1 MKHLTTE
8 EIETGLDEIINS
20 SKDNGV
26 LKLIVCRPKEDERE
40 VFAWNPSQPSG
51 VFRLGVRMNDG
62 VQQMFFEPTESN
74 AGVVE
79 VVSNV

>member
-40 VFAWNPSQPSG
+40 VLEIGELDLNKGLVGDNWQIGRAH
-51 VFRLGVRMNDG
+51 V
-62 VQQMFFEPTESN
+62 
-74 AGVVE
+74 
-79 VVSNV
+79 